1 MAYCLT
7 GSGQTNPSG
16 SPTDSSNFCQNIWG
30 SSSSDATSY
39 SISDV
44 YAGQIID
51 NAKFNDIGVKVNQER
66 SRRGHGSRSYSFSGV
81 IDDTHI
87 NSLRD
92 GINDAGYTSG
102 FSGVSAGTR
111 VYASNINQMIDKL
124 QAAGNVCVCNCN
136 YCTCNCN
143 YCTCNCNYSCT
154 CNCNYS
160 DERLKREIE
169 FIGKRNGLNIYTFK
183 YLWDDVKRTG
193 VMAQEILKTKYRD
206 AVMQDKNGY
215 YMVDYGMLP
224 YERN

>member
-81 IDDTHI
+81 IDWECSQFGEVDFELSHLIHWCLYPPDPSI
-87 NSLRD
+87 NLRPFLKSVIRQLPYSKKVPD
-92 GINDAGYTSG
+92 LE
-102 FSGVSAGTR
+102 TR
-111 VYASNINQMIDKL
+111 LTIYQIEHDINQIVWSNGEVEADRF
-124 QAAGNVCVCNCN
+124 
-136 YCTCNCN
+136 T
-143 YCTCNCNYSCT
+143 
-154 CNCNYS
+154 
-160 DERLKREIE
+160 RIE
-169 FIGKRNGLNIYTFK
+169 GWLNG
-183 YLWDDVKRTG
+183 
-193 VMAQEILKTKYRD
+193 
-206 AVMQDKNGY
+206 AVGD
-215 YMVDYGMLP
+215 LLSSL
-224 YERN
+224 